1 MKTIYIVLSFFIVL
15 ISLSSCKDKDPFVDE
30 SILDEWTLQW
40 HEDANGNKIHEKP
53 TNLPQDIILVFRQ
66 GLDIG
71 GQMASFSIE
80 GTYCVEKDG
89 SMNLDLFIPRLPT
102 CCQWDETFLES
113 YPTVSSYEYNGG
125 NYLRLYYENGT
136 KSMILSN

>member
-1 MKTIYIVLSFFIVL
+1 MKTINLFLFVFFILSF
-15 ISLSSCKDKDPFVDE
+15 SSCKDKEFFVDE
-30 SILDEWTLQW
+30 ALLDEWTLEW

-71 GQMASFSIE
+71 GQVASFSIE
-80 GTYCVEKDG
+80 GTYSLEKDG
-89 SMNLDLFIPRLPT
+89 SMALNLFIPRLPT

-113 YPTVSSYEYNGG
+113 YSSVSRYEYNGG
-125 NYLRLYYENGT
+125 GYLRLYYDNGN
-136 KSMILSN
+136 KSVLFSN